1 MRILVLS
8 VLILSFSYN
17 SFAQE
22 RKSTHLQLIGIVLP
36 TSQVKIIQGQYPK
49 IETSTNSVQSSMGQ
63 KVFLTD
69 QDKNIIESNSKFT
82 EEEDGRV
89 KETVLLNY
97 AMANSTNQ
105 RPIVFN
111 VVSN

>member
-8 VLILSFSYN
+8 VLILSVSY
-17 SFAQE
+17 SGFAQE

-69 QDKNIIESNSKFT
+69 QDKNLIEFNSKFT
-82 EEEDGRV
+82 EEDGRV